1 MRSAA
6 YIRTF
11 PDILE
16 HPIHILDV
24 PNQLLENLDHLFE
37 HRRLILEDRCFIRTF
52 LGLLEH
58 LTNLLENRRAISLK
72 LRASFI
78 ENAVC

>member
-11 PDILE
+11 LDILE
-16 HPIHILDV
+16 HPTQILDV
-24 PNQLLENLDHLFE
+24 PSHLLEDLDHLFE
-37 HRRLILEDRCFIRTF
+37 HRRLILEDRSFIRTF

-58 LTNLLENRRAISLK
+58 LTNLLENRHVIALELSDDTL
-72 LRASFI
+72 
-78 ENAVC
+78 ENAVY